1 MPVKQGYIP
10 KTSAA
15 NLARQAKYDRRIA
28 EERKAAAAM
37 QTAIFLQV
45 VKECPGMGFELT
57 DTEGGV
63 VVQLSSMNPGAA
75 LQMVRIANEHDLT
88 ADELNDLVILEL
100 LDRGRKRKLLPA
112 SATILEK
119 RRAGHA

>member
-1 MPVKQGYIP
+1 MVKTLTKQ
-10 KTSAA
+10 
-15 NLARQAKYDRRIA
+15 ARYQRRLQA
-28 EERKAAAAM
+28 ERKAAEAM
-37 QTAIFLQV
+37 QAAIFLQV

-63 VVQLSSMNPGAA
+63 LVQLSSMNPADA

-100 LDRGRKRKLLPA
+100 LDSARKRKLLSA
-112 SATILEK
+112 STTILEK